1 MKVPT
6 HSFYIVFQVLKVF
19 SYFFYNTVTR
29 SSNSYCFASVSI
41 SADVIFH
48 NFLEFH
54 STLSEK
60 GFFMNVLFING
71 FVYQPKYILKLFLL
85 GQEINMFKTVN

>member
-1 MKVPT
+1 M
-6 HSFYIVFQVLKVF
+6 
-19 SYFFYNTVTR
+19 

-71 FVYQPKYILKLFLL
+71 FVYQPKYILTLFLL
-85 GQEINMFKTVN
+85 GQEINICLKLLINLNTEIPLHNASHIV